1 MAMGV
6 QFEVKKLDPD
16 HWYIY
21 KNLRLSALKN
31 DPQAFIGIHEEK
43 LKVGDEVWKN
53 QFERE
58 HTRILFIFE
67 NSQAVGMA
75 GYDINHHTRN
85 SHVANIYYVYIHPD
99 YRRQGLGSQLLAH
112 TIEDIKKIHP
122 QVIKLKLEVS
132 SAQLGAIHMYE
143 KAGFVR
149 CGTYKM
155 EIHLHEEYYDTILLE
170 KFIR

>member
-1 MAMGV
+1 MGV
-6 QFEVKKLDPD
+6 QFDIRKLDPD
-16 HWYIY
+16 HWFIY
-21 KNLRLSALKN
+21 KHLRLSALKN

-43 LKVGDEVWKN
+43 LKVGDEAWKS
-53 QFERE
+53 QFNYE
-58 HTRILFIFE
+58 HTKILFVFE
-67 NSQAVGMA
+67 GNQAVGMA
-75 GYDINHHTRN
+75 GYDINHYTKN
-85 SHVANIYYVYIHPD
+85 AHVASIYYVYIHPD
-99 YRRQGLGSQLLAH
+99 YRKQGLGTQLLTAV
-112 TIEDIKKIHP
+112 IEDIKTLHP

-155 EIHLHEEYYDTILLE
+155 EIKYSEEYYDSILME